1 MALLPFAKRKY
12 RVLMAFSSVP
22 SKIHRFHQIWDQNP
36 YHFVYFPLILGPKSL
51 PYGCEKP
58 HFPTIVGQNGR
69 ESPTIW
75 VGKDLFFPPITQ
87 KNASRR
93 KRSHHMVGTF
103 SPPNGGEIKPD
114 ASKMVGK
121 KWQCY
126 GSRDFPPILRGLGGK
141 KDLGLPTIIWGGKT
155 IYAPTSDHT
164 GFPRAILKY

>member
-1 MALLPFAKRKY
+1 MAHLPFAKRKY
-12 RVLMAFSSVP
+12 RVRMAFPSVP

-51 PYGCEKP
+51 PYGWKSLISRP
-58 HFPTIVGQNGR
+58 LWGKMVGSLLPFGR
-69 ESPTIW
+69 EKTFSSPPSR
-75 VGKDLFFPPITQ
+75 K

-126 GSRDFPPILRGLGGK
+126 GSRDFPPILRGLGGEE
-141 KDLGLPTIIWGGKT
+141 GFWASYHYMGGKNN
-155 IYAPTSDHT
+155 
-164 GFPRAILKY
+164 LWL